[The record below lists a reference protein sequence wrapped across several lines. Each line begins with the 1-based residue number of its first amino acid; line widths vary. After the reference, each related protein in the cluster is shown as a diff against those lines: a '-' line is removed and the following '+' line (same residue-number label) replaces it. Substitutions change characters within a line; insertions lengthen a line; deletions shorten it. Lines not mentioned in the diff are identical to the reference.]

1 MDRLDYHVR
10 IADLPQELRPRERLL
25 REGPGALSDAELLAI
40 ILRVGNASE
49 SAVALA
55 ERVLA
60 QVGGLRHLYDRSE
73 EELSAIK
80 GIGQAKIAQIKSALE
95 LGRRLASLAPELR
108 RRITSPQE
116 VANCMMSR
124 LRFAEQEHLVV
135 LLLNIKNEVIRET
148 TVSIG
153 TLDMSVAHPREIFR
167 EAIRRNSAGI
177 LLVHN
182 HPSGDPQPSPEDLQL
197 TRQVVE
203 AGQLLGIE
211 VVDHVIVG
219 DGRFIS
225 LREKGLL

>member
-1 MDRLDYHVR
+1 MDRFNYHIR
-10 IADLPQELRPRERLL
+10 IADLPRELRPRERLL
-25 REGPGALSDAELLAI
+25 REGPGLLSDAELLAI

-60 QVGGLRHLYDRSE
+60 EAGGLRHLYDRSE

-95 LGRRLASLAPELR
+95 LGRRLASLSPELR
-108 RRITSPQE
+108 PRITSPQD
-116 VANCMMSR
+116 VAQRMMAH
-124 LRFAEQEHLVV
+124 LRFSKQEHFII
-135 LLLNIKNEVIRET
+135 LLLNAKNEVIRET
-148 TVSIG
+148 TISIG

-167 EAIRRNSAGI
+167 EAIRRSSAGI

-182 HPSGDPQPSPEDLQL
+182 HPSGDPEPSLEDLQL
-197 TRQVVE
+197 TRRLVE
-203 AGQLLGIE
+203 AGRLLEIE
-211 VVDHVIVG
+211 VVDHVIIG
-219 DGRFIS
+219 DGRFVS

>member
-1 MDRLDYHVR
+1 VDRLNYHVR
-10 IADLPQELRPRERLL
+10 IVDLPQELRPRERLL

-40 ILRVGNASE
+40 VLRVGNASE

-55 ERVLA
+55 ERILA
-60 QVGGLRHLYDRSE
+60 EVGGLRHLYDRSE

-95 LGRRLASLAPELR
+95 LGRRLASLAPEPR

-116 VANCMMSR
+116 VANWMMSR
-124 LRFAEQEHLVV
+124 LRFSEQEHLVV
-135 LLLNIKNEVIRET
+135 LLLNTKNEVIRET

-167 EAIRRNSAGI
+167 EAIRRSSAGI

-197 TRQVVE
+197 TRQLVE
-203 AGQLLGIE
+203 AGRLLGIE
-211 VVDHVIVG
+211 VVDHVIIG
-219 DGRFIS
+219 DGRFAS